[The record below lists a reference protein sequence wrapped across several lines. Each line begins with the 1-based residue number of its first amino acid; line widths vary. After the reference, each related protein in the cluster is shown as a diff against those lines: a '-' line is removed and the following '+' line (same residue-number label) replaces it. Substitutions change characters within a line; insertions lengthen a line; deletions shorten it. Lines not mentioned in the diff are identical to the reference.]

1 MRSKHRR
8 RSRVEKF
15 IVRDGITYAWQSA
28 FVATKSPK
36 AKLE

>member
-8 RSRVEKF
+8 RSRVGKF
-15 IVRDGITYAWQSA
+15 IVRGGIIYARHSA
-28 FVATKSPK
+28 FVATKSPE

>member
-15 IVRDGITYAWQSA
+15 IERDGISYARHSA
-28 FVATKSPK
+28 FVATKSPE